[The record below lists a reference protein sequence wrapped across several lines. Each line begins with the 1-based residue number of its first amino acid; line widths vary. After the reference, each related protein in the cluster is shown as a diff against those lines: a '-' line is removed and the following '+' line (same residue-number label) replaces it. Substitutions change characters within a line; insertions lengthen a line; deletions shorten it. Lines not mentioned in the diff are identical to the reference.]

1 MTALMQEMNAKALRL
16 GIPLSVQLDLTYRCN
31 ERCVHCYLDHDDHGE
46 MTTQEIKGLLDQ
58 LAGAGV
64 FFLNMSGG
72 EILLRKDFFDIL
84 EYARALLF
92 CVKLKTNAIL
102 IRERQAARIKS
113 LGVDSIQISIYSH
126 RPEIHDA
133 ITKVPGS
140 LKRSVEAIRFLSA
153 QGLKVII
160 ANVLMLQNILD
171 YPGVKALAADLGVE
185 FTIDPTI
192 TPRMD
197 GDRSIL
203 SLNINQASLRQVF
216 RDEALVGNVEEIC
229 APPKQADED
238 DLDSLPCSAGHTAC
252 YVSPYGDVYPCVQ
265 FPLPSG
271 NVRRAPFLDIW
282 RHSDQL
288 NEVRS
293 IRTRDLSSCSACVH
307 VAGCTRCPGLAY
319 MEGNMRGPSSQ
330 DCEKSFARTG
340 IPSHNLVSRKSRGEG
355 LVHIQSAK
363 ELMTLPT
370 ISPTPAQRELE
381 SSRGLFGL

>member
-1 MTALMQEMNAKALRL
+1 MSALMQEMNAKALRL

-46 MTTQEIKGLLDQ
+46 MTTPEIRSLLDQ
-58 LAGAGV
+58 LAEAGV
-64 FFLNMSGG
+64 FFLTMSGG

-102 IRERQAARIKS
+102 IREHQADRIRS

-140 LKRSVEAIRFLSA
+140 LRRSLDAIRFLRA

-160 ANVLMLQNILD
+160 ANVLMLQNIHD
-171 YPGVKALAADLGVE
+171 YPGVKALAADLGVA

-216 RDEALVGNVEEIC
+216 RDEALVGNVEEFC

-238 DLDSLPCSAGHTAC
+238 DLDVLPCSAGHSAC

-271 NVRRAPFLDIW
+271 NVRRTPFLDIW

-293 IRTRDLSSCSACVH
+293 IRTRDLPSCSRCVH
-307 VAGCTRCPGLAY
+307 VVGCTRCPGLAY

-330 DCEKSFARTG
+330 DCEKSFAKTG
-340 IPSHNLVSRKSRGEG
+340 IPSNNLLSRKPRWEA

-363 ELMTLPT
+363 ELMTLPA
-370 ISPTPAQRELE
+370 ISPTPAQ
-381 SSRGLFGL
+381 

>member
-1 MTALMQEMNAKALRL
+1 MSALMQEMNAKALRL

-46 MTTQEIKGLLDQ
+46 MTTREIRSLLDQ
-58 LAGAGV
+58 LAEAGV
-64 FFLNMSGG
+64 FFLTMSGG
-72 EILLRKDFFDIL
+72 EIMLRKDFFDIL
-84 EYARALLF
+84 EHARALLF

-102 IRERQAARIKS
+102 IRERQADRIRS

-126 RPEIHDA
+126 RAEIHDA

-140 LKRSVEAIRFLSA
+140 LKRSVDAIRFLRA

-160 ANVLMLQNILD
+160 ANVLMLQNIHD
-171 YPGVKALAADLGVE
+171 YPGVKALASDLGVE

-203 SLNINQASLRQVF
+203 SLNINQDSLRKVF
-216 RDEALVGNVEEIC
+216 RDEALVGDVEEFC

-238 DLDSLPCSAGHTAC
+238 DLDVLPCSAGHSAC

-271 NVRRAPFLDIW
+271 NIRRTPFLDIW

-293 IRTRDLSSCSACVH
+293 IRTRDLPSCSQCVH
-307 VAGCTRCPGLAY
+307 VVGCTRCPGLAY

-330 DCEKSFARTG
+330 DCEKSFAKTG
-340 IPSHNLVSRKSRGEG
+340 IPSHNLLSRKLRGG
-355 LVHIQSAK
+355 ALVHIQSAK
-363 ELMTLPT
+363 ELMTLPAILAHSGT
-370 ISPTPAQRELE
+370 MRVE
-381 SSRGLFGL
+381 SCCRLFGF

>member
-1 MTALMQEMNAKALRL
+1 MSALMQEMNAKALRL

-46 MTTQEIKGLLDQ
+46 MTTAEIRSLLDQ
-58 LAGAGV
+58 LAEAGV
-64 FFLNMSGG
+64 FFLTMSGG

-84 EYARALLF
+84 EYARRLLF

-102 IRERQAARIKS
+102 IRERQADRIRS

-140 LKRSVEAIRFLSA
+140 LRRSLDAIRFLRA

-160 ANVLMLQNILD
+160 ANVLMLQNIHD
-171 YPGVKALAADLGVE
+171 YAGVKALAADLGVE

-203 SLNINQASLRQVF
+203 SLNINQASLREVF
-216 RDEALVGNVEEIC
+216 RDEDLVGNVEEFC
-229 APPKQADED
+229 APPKQADND

-271 NVRRAPFLDIW
+271 NVRRTPFLDIW

-293 IRTRDLSSCSACVH
+293 IRTRDLPSCSRCVH
-307 VAGCTRCPGLAY
+307 VVGCTRCPGLAY

-330 DCEKSFARTG
+330 DCEKSFAKTG
-340 IPSHNLVSRKSRGEG
+340 IPSNNLLSRKPRWEA

-363 ELMTLPT
+363 ELMTLPA
-370 ISPTPAQRELE
+370 ISPTPAQ
-381 SSRGLFGL
+381 

>member
-1 MTALMQEMNAKALRL
+1 MSALMQEMNAKALRL

-46 MTTQEIKGLLDQ
+46 MTTPEIRSLLDQ
-58 LAGAGV
+58 LAKAGV
-64 FFLNMSGG
+64 FFLTMSGG

-102 IRERQAARIKS
+102 IRERQADRIRS

-126 RPEIHDA
+126 RPAIHDA

-140 LKRSVEAIRFLSA
+140 LKRSVDAIRFLRS

-160 ANVLMLQNILD
+160 ANVLMLQNIQD

-216 RDEALVGNVEEIC
+216 RDEALVGNVEEFC
-229 APPKQADED
+229 APPKQADDD
-238 DLDSLPCSAGHTAC
+238 DLDSQPCSAGHTAC

-282 RHSDQL
+282 RNSYQL

-293 IRTRDLSSCSACVH
+293 ITARDLPSCSQCVH
-307 VAGCTRCPGLAY
+307 LAGCTRCPGLAY

-340 IPSHNLVSRKSRGEG
+340 IASKNLLSRKPSAEA
-355 LVHIQSAK
+355 LVHIHTAR
-363 ELMTLPT
+363 ETLQAL
-370 ISPTPAQRELE
+370 PANSLTLAQ
-381 SSRGLFGL
+381 

>member
-1 MTALMQEMNAKALRL
+1 MSALMQEMNAKALRL

-46 MTTQEIKGLLDQ
+46 MTTPEIKSLLDQ
-58 LAGAGV
+58 LAEAGV
-64 FFLNMSGG
+64 FFLTMSGG

-102 IRERQAARIKS
+102 IRERQADRIKS

-140 LKRSVEAIRFLSA
+140 LRRSVDAIRFLRS

-160 ANVLMLQNILD
+160 ANVLMLQNIQD

-216 RDEALVGNVEEIC
+216 RDEALVGNVEEFC
-229 APPKQADED
+229 APPKQPDDD
-238 DLDSLPCSAGHTAC
+238 DLDSQPCSAGHTAC

-282 RHSDQL
+282 RNSHQL

-293 IRTRDLSSCSACVH
+293 ITARDLPSCSQCVH
-307 VAGCTRCPGLAY
+307 LAGCSRCPGLAY

-330 DCEKSFARTG
+330 DCEKSFAKTG
-340 IPSHNLVSRKSRGEG
+340 IASKNLLSRKPSAEA
-355 LVHIQSAK
+355 LVHIHTAR
-363 ELMTLPT
+363 ETLQAL
-370 ISPTPAQRELE
+370 PA
-381 SSRGLFGL
+381 SSLTLAQ